1 MEQKIQKESN
11 NFIAYVSN
19 FSKANKLIK
28 FRLSDKMRP
37 NDKRD
42 LDFVF
47 VAWELTEALAAGNQ
61 LDVKKIQLNQ
71 IIKEVGYANHNFVFG
86 KGW

>member
-1 MEQKIQKESN
+1 MEQKIQKEST

-28 FRLSDKMRP
+28 FRLSEKMHP

-42 LDFVF
+42 FDFVL

-61 LDVKKIQLNQ
+61 LDVKQIQLNQ
-71 IIKEVGYANHNFVFG
+71 IINAVRYNSHNFLFG